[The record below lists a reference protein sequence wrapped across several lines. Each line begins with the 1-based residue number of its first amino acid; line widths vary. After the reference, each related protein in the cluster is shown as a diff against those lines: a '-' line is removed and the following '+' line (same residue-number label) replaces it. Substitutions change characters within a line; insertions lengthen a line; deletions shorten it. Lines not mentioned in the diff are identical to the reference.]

1 MTALL
6 TLTDVSMHFNRE
18 ADSRYAVFGGIN
30 LTVDAGECVALI
42 GRNGSGK
49 STLLRVMAKIFAP
62 TSGSVSWAPGVAVSL
77 LTLGLGFRPDL
88 SGRDNA
94 YLSCLLMGLSR
105 DEAAQSLSQIETFCD
120 IGTFFDEPVR
130 SYSAGMRARLGF
142 GTALMNRSQ
151 VILIDETLSVGDTFF
166 RERARIALEQEFHA
180 HRACVLVSHAE
191 QQVEQLCNRAIL
203 LEQGKITAEGHPNAV
218 LAAYADL
225 TANSADDSLVS
236 RQSAVDP

>member
-6 TLTDVSMHFNRE
+6 TLTDVSMHFSRE

-30 LTVDAGECVALI
+30 LKVGAGECVALI

-94 YLSCLLMGLSR
+94 YLSSLLLGLSR
-105 DEAAQSLSQIETFCD
+105 DEATQSLSQIEAFCD

-151 VILIDETLSVGDTFF
+151 VILIDETLSVGDQQF
-166 RERARIALEQEFHA
+166 REKAREALERELA
-180 HRACVLVSHAE
+180 GDRSVVLVSHAE
-191 QQVEQLCNRAIL
+191 QQVQRLCQRAVL
-203 LEQGKITAEGHPNAV
+203 LENGVIAAEGSPDDV
-218 LAAYADL
+218 LAEYAA
-225 TANSADDSLVS
+225 TISKT
-236 RQSAVDP
+236 P

>member
-18 ADSRYAVFGGIN
+18 ADSRYAVFRGIN
-30 LTVDAGECVALI
+30 LTVDAGECVALV

-62 TSGSVSWAPGVAVSL
+62 TSGRVSWAPGVAVSL

-105 DEAAQSLSQIETFCD
+105 DESAESLPQIEAFCD

-142 GTALMNRSQ
+142 GTALVNRSE
-151 VILIDETLSVGDTFF
+151 VILIDETLSVGDQQF
-166 RERARIALEQEFHA
+166 REKAREALEQELA
-180 HRACVLVSHAE
+180 GDRSVVLVSHAE
-191 QQVEQLCNRAIL
+191 QQIQRLCQRAVL
-203 LEQGKITAEGHPNAV
+203 LQDGAIVAEGNPEDV
-218 LAAYADL
+218 LATYVASINQ
-225 TANSADDSLVS
+225 T
-236 RQSAVDP
+236 P

>member
-30 LTVDAGECVALI
+30 LTVDAGECVALV

-62 TSGSVSWAPGVAVSL
+62 TSGRVSWAPGVAVSL

-94 YLSCLLMGLSR
+94 YLSCLLMGLPR
-105 DEAAQSLSQIETFCD
+105 DEATHSLSQIETFCD

-142 GTALMNRSQ
+142 GTALVNRSE
-151 VILIDETLSVGDTFF
+151 VILIDETLSVGDQQF
-166 RERARIALEQEFHA
+166 REKAREALEQELA
-180 HRACVLVSHAE
+180 GDRSVVLVSHAE
-191 QQVEQLCNRAIL
+191 QQIQRLCQRAVL
-203 LEQGKITAEGHPNAV
+203 LQDGAIVAEGSPDDV
-218 LAAYADL
+218 LTAYAASISK
-225 TANSADDSLVS
+225 T
-236 RQSAVDP
+236 P

>member
-30 LTVDAGECVALI
+30 LTVDAGECVALV

-62 TSGSVSWAPGVAVSL
+62 TSGSVIWAPGVAVSL

-105 DEAAQSLSQIETFCD
+105 DEAAESLPQIEAFCD

-142 GTALMNRSQ
+142 GTALVNRSE
-151 VILIDETLSVGDTFF
+151 VILIDETLSVGDQQF
-166 RERARIALEQEFHA
+166 REKAREALEQELA
-180 HRACVLVSHAE
+180 GDRSVVLVSHAE
-191 QQVEQLCNRAIL
+191 QQIQRLCQRAVL
-203 LEQGKITAEGHPNAV
+203 LQDGAIVAEGSPDDV
-218 LAAYADL
+218 LTAYAASISK
-225 TANSADDSLVS
+225 T
-236 RQSAVDP
+236 P

>member
-30 LTVDAGECVALI
+30 LTVDAGECVALV

-62 TSGSVSWAPGVAVSL
+62 TSGRVIWAPGVAVSL

-94 YLSCLLMGLSR
+94 FLSCLLMGLSR
-105 DEAAQSLSQIETFCD
+105 DEAKGALEDIETFCEL
-120 IGTFFDEPVR
+120 GQFFDEPVNK
-130 SYSAGMRARLGF
+130 YSAGMRARLGF
-142 GTALMNRSQ
+142 GTALMNQSQ
-151 VILIDETLSVGDTFF
+151 VVLIDETLSVGDAFF
-166 RERARIALEQEFHA
+166 REKARIALEQEFHA
-180 HRACVLVSHAE
+180 HRAFVLVSHAE
-191 QQVEQLCNRAIL
+191 QQVKRLCNRAIL
-203 LEQGKITAEGHPNAV
+203 LEQGKITSEGHPNAV
-218 LAAYADL
+218 LAAYKDL
-225 TANSADDSLVS
+225 TGN
-236 RQSAVDP
+236 

>member
-6 TLTDVSMHFNRE
+6 TLTDVSMHFNRD

-62 TSGSVSWAPGVAVSL
+62 TSGSVSWAAGVTVSL
-77 LTLGLGFRPDL
+77 LTLGLGFRPEL

-105 DEAAQSLSQIETFCD
+105 DEAAQNLPQIEAFCD

-142 GTALMNRSQ
+142 GTALVNRSE
-151 VILIDETLSVGDTFF
+151 VILIDETLSVGDQHF
-166 RERARIALEQEFHA
+166 REKARKALEQELA
-180 HRACVLVSHAE
+180 GERSVVLVSHAE
-191 QQVEQLCNRAIL
+191 QQIQRLCQRAVL
-203 LEQGKITAEGHPNAV
+203 LQDGAIVAEGSPEDV
-218 LAAYADL
+218 LAAY
-225 TANSADDSLVS
+225 SASINMT
-236 RQSAVDP
+236 P

>member
-30 LTVDAGECVALI
+30 LTVNAGECVALV

-88 SGRDNA
+88 SGR
-94 YLSCLLMGLSR
+94 LFVLLVDGALARRSGSESPSDR
-105 DEAAQSLSQIETFCD
+105 NVLRYRH
-120 IGTFFDEPVR
+120 FF
-130 SYSAGMRARLGF
+130 
-142 GTALMNRSQ
+142 
-151 VILIDETLSVGDTFF
+151 
-166 RERARIALEQEFHA
+166 
-180 HRACVLVSHAE
+180 
-191 QQVEQLCNRAIL
+191 
-203 LEQGKITAEGHPNAV
+203 
-218 LAAYADL
+218 
-225 TANSADDSLVS
+225 
-236 RQSAVDP
+236 

>member
-6 TLTDVSMHFNRE
+6 TLTDVSMHFSRE

-30 LTVDAGECVALI
+30 LKVGAGECVALI

-94 YLSCLLMGLSR
+94 YLSCLLLGLSR
-105 DEAAQSLSQIETFCD
+105 DEATQSLSQIEAFCD

-151 VILIDETLSVGDTFF
+151 VILIDETLSVGDQQF
-166 RERARIALEQEFHA
+166 REKAREALERELA
-180 HRACVLVSHAE
+180 GDRSVVLVSHAE
-191 QQVEQLCNRAIL
+191 QQVQRLCQRAVL
-203 LEQGKITAEGHPNAV
+203 LENGVIAADGNPDDV
-218 LAAYADL
+218 LAEYAA
-225 TANSADDSLVS
+225 TIGKT
-236 RQSAVDP
+236 P

>member
-6 TLTDVSMHFNRE
+6 TLTDVSMHFSRE

-30 LTVDAGECVALI
+30 LTVGAGECVALI

-105 DEAAQSLSQIETFCD
+105 DEATQSLSEIEAFCD
-120 IGTFFDEPVR
+120 LGTFFDEPVR

-151 VILIDETLSVGDTFF
+151 VILIDETLSVGDQQF
-166 RERARIALEQEFHA
+166 REKAREALERELA
-180 HRACVLVSHAE
+180 GDRSVVLVSHAE
-191 QQVEQLCNRAIL
+191 QQVQRLCQRAVL
-203 LEQGKITAEGHPNAV
+203 LENGVIAAEGSPDEV
-218 LAAYADL
+218 LAAYAA
-225 TANSADDSLVS
+225 ANSKTH
-236 RQSAVDP
+236 

>member
-6 TLTDVSMHFNRE
+6 TLTDVSMHFSRE

-30 LTVDAGECVALI
+30 LKVGAGECVALI

-94 YLSCLLMGLSR
+94 YLSCLLLGLSR
-105 DEAAQSLSQIETFCD
+105 DEATQSLSQIEAFCD

-151 VILIDETLSVGDTFF
+151 VILIDETLSVGDQQF
-166 RERARIALEQEFHA
+166 REKAREALERELA
-180 HRACVLVSHAE
+180 GDRSVVLVSHAE
-191 QQVEQLCNRAIL
+191 QQVQRLCQRAVL
-203 LEQGKITAEGHPNAV
+203 LENGVIAAEGSPDDV
-218 LAAYADL
+218 LAEYAA
-225 TANSADDSLVS
+225 TISKT
-236 RQSAVDP
+236 P

>member
-6 TLTDVSMHFNRE
+6 TLTDVSMHFDRE
-18 ADSRYAVFGGIN
+18 ADSRHAVFGGIN
-30 LTVDAGECVALI
+30 LTVDAGECVALV

-62 TSGSVSWAPGVAVSL
+62 TSGSVSLAPDVTVSL

-105 DEAAQSLSQIETFCD
+105 DEATQSLSKIETFCD

-142 GTALMNRSQ
+142 GTALVNRSE
-151 VILIDETLSVGDTFF
+151 VILIDETLSVGDQLF
-166 RERARIALEQEFHA
+166 REKAREALEQA
-180 HRACVLVSHAE
+180 LAGDRSVVLVSHAE
-191 QQVEQLCNRAIL
+191 QQIQRLCQRAVL
-203 LEQGKITAEGHPNAV
+203 LQDGGIVAEGSPDDV
-218 LAAYADL
+218 LTAYAASISK
-225 TANSADDSLVS
+225 T
-236 RQSAVDP
+236 P

>member
-6 TLTDVSMHFNRE
+6 TLTDVSMHFTRE

-30 LTVDAGECVALI
+30 LTVDAGECVALV

-62 TSGSVSWAPGVAVSL
+62 TSGRVSWAPGVAVSL

-105 DEAAQSLSQIETFCD
+105 DESAESLPQIEAFCD

-142 GTALMNRSQ
+142 GTALVNRSE
-151 VILIDETLSVGDTFF
+151 VILIDETLSVGDQQF
-166 RERARIALEQEFHA
+166 REKAREALEQELA
-180 HRACVLVSHAE
+180 GDRSVVLVSHAE
-191 QQVEQLCNRAIL
+191 QQIQRLCQRAVL
-203 LEQGKITAEGHPNAV
+203 LQDGAIVAEGNPEDV
-218 LAAYADL
+218 LATY
-225 TANSADDSLVS
+225 SASIN
-236 RQSAVDP
+236 QTP

>member
-6 TLTDVSMHFNRE
+6 TLTDVSMHFSRE
-18 ADSRYAVFGGIN
+18 ADSRYAVFGGID
-30 LTVDAGECVALI
+30 LKVGAGECVALI

-94 YLSCLLMGLSR
+94 YLSCLLLGLSR
-105 DEAAQSLSQIETFCD
+105 DEATQSLSQIEAFCD

-151 VILIDETLSVGDTFF
+151 VILIDETLSVGDQQF
-166 RERARIALEQEFHA
+166 REKAREALERELA
-180 HRACVLVSHAE
+180 GDRSVVLVSHAE
-191 QQVEQLCNRAIL
+191 QQVQRLCQRAVL
-203 LEQGKITAEGHPNAV
+203 LENGVIAAEGSPDDV
-218 LAAYADL
+218 LAEYAA
-225 TANSADDSLVS
+225 TIGKT
-236 RQSAVDP
+236 P

>member
-6 TLTDVSMHFNRE
+6 TLTDVSMHFSRE

-30 LTVDAGECVALI
+30 LKVGAGECVALI

-94 YLSCLLMGLSR
+94 YLSCLLLGLSR
-105 DEAAQSLSQIETFCD
+105 DEATQSLSQIEAFCD

-151 VILIDETLSVGDTFF
+151 VILIDETLSVGDQQF
-166 RERARIALEQEFHA
+166 REKAREALERELA
-180 HRACVLVSHAE
+180 GDRSVVLVSHAE
-191 QQVEQLCNRAIL
+191 QQVQRLCQRAVL
-203 LEQGKITAEGHPNAV
+203 LENGVIAAEGSPDVV
-218 LAAYADL
+218 LAEYAA
-225 TANSADDSLVS
+225 TIGKT
-236 RQSAVDP
+236 P

>member
-6 TLTDVSMHFNRE
+6 TLTDVSMHFSRE

-30 LTVDAGECVALI
+30 FTVGAGECVALI

-105 DEAAQSLSQIETFCD
+105 DEATQSLSQIEAFCD
-120 IGTFFDEPVR
+120 LGTFFDEPVR

-151 VILIDETLSVGDTFF
+151 VILIDETLSVGDQQF
-166 RERARIALEQEFHA
+166 REKAREALERELA
-180 HRACVLVSHAE
+180 GDRSVVLVSHAE
-191 QQVEQLCNRAIL
+191 QQVQRLCQRAVL
-203 LEQGKITAEGHPNAV
+203 LENGVIAAEGSPDDV
-218 LAAYADL
+218 LSAYA
-225 TANSADDSLVS
+225 TAISKT
-236 RQSAVDP
+236 R

>member
-6 TLTDVSMHFNRE
+6 TLTDVSMHFSRE

-30 LTVDAGECVALI
+30 LTVRAGECVALI

-62 TSGSVSWAPGVAVSL
+62 TFGSVSWAPGVAVSL

-94 YLSCLLMGLSR
+94 YLSCLLLGLSR
-105 DEAAQSLSQIETFCD
+105 DEATQSLSQIEAFCD

-130 SYSAGMRARLGF
+130 AYSAGMRARLGF

-151 VILIDETLSVGDTFF
+151 VILIDETLSVGDQQF
-166 RERARIALEQEFHA
+166 REKAREALERELA
-180 HRACVLVSHAE
+180 GDRSVVLVSHAK
-191 QQVEQLCNRAIL
+191 QQVQRLCQRAVL
-203 LEQGKITAEGHPNAV
+203 LENGVIAAEGSPDDV
-218 LAAYADL
+218 LEDYANYISK
-225 TANSADDSLVS
+225 A
-236 RQSAVDP
+236 P